1 MESWLTFFQPFG
13 AFIVHRSIIE
23 EQTHP
28 IEKILSLSYKYPNN
42 FKKNSFNK
50 LKGVVFLD
58 EQQ

>member
-1 MESWLTFFQPFG
+1 MANVFS
-13 AFIVHRSIIE
+13 AFCALIVHRSFIE
-23 EQTHP
+23 EKTHP

-50 LKGVVFLD
+50 LKGVVVLD